1 MEKNP
6 ESDTPIYRFFDF
18 FALVDTFRN
27 RRLRFSAPSTFPDKN
42 EGLEIIY
49 NSLRAAV
56 EANDGSYPGITN
68 QEDIL
73 RLHNSLKQ
81 SSFICSW
88 TRNADSIALWSLYSA
103 DRCGVRISSTVSKLN
118 AAIDDFARNYS
129 MQLQFNRFGL
139 TDGASYAFIQG
150 ATVREVSYDN
160 LRALHE
166 NILKNSQSPEALSDL
181 EKKNVLESFTLKDE
195 AYIHEQEIRGIVT
208 CCSAIPSGST
218 GPYKFADSAPWL
230 DGDHVNVDIRDDFI
244 DSVAIDPRCPK
255 DKRKIIEDYLRDH
268 NIALSLSRAF
278 GYLPDELDFATPK
291 NTA

>member
-1 MEKNP
+1 MEKTLNP
-6 ESDTPIYRFFDF
+6 DTPIYRFFDF
-18 FALVDTFRN
+18 FALVDTLRN
-27 RRLRFSAPSTFPDKN
+27 RRLRFSAASTFPDNN

-56 EANDGSYPGITN
+56 ESSDGSYAGITN
-68 QEDIL
+68 QEIIL
-73 RLHNSLKQ
+73 RIHSILKQ
-81 SSFICSW
+81 GSYICSW
-88 TRNADSIALWSLYSA
+88 TRDADSIALWSLYSA

-129 MQLQFNRFGL
+129 MQLQFDCFGL
-139 TDGASYAFIQG
+139 TEGASYAFIQG

-166 NILKNSQSPEALSDL
+166 NILKNGQSPEVLSDL

-208 CCSAIPSGST
+208 CGSVIPSGST
-218 GPYKFADSAPWL
+218 GPYKFTDSAPWL
-230 DGDHVNVDIRDDFI
+230 DGDHVYVDIRDDFI

-255 DKRKIIEDYLRDH
+255 YKREIIENYLRDRD
-268 NIALSLSRAF
+268 ISLSLSRAF
-278 GYLPDELDFATPK
+278 GYLPDEIDFTTPR
-291 NTA
+291 NMD

>member
-1 MEKNP
+1 MEKTLNP
-6 ESDTPIYRFFDF
+6 DTPIYRFFDF
-18 FALVDTFRN
+18 FALVDTLRN
-27 RRLRFSAPSTFPDKN
+27 QRLHFSAPSTFPDKN

-49 NSLRAAV
+49 NSLLAAV
-56 EANDGSYPGITN
+56 ESNDGSYAGIAN

-73 RLHNSLKQ
+73 RIHDRLKQ

-88 TRNADSIALWSLYSA
+88 TRDADSIALWSLYSA
-103 DRCGVRISSTVSKLN
+103 DRCGIRISSTLSKLKS
-118 AAIDDFARNYS
+118 AIEDFARNYS
-129 MQLQFNRFGL
+129 IQLQFNRFGL
-139 TDGASYAFIQG
+139 TDGASYAFIQ
-150 ATVREVSYDN
+150 AAMVREVSYDN

-166 NILKNSQSPEALSDL
+166 NILKNGSSPEILSDL

-208 CCSAIPSGST
+208 CGSVIPSGST
-218 GPYKFADSAPWL
+218 GPYSFTDSAPWL
-230 DGDHVNVDIRDDFI
+230 DRDHVYVDIRDDFI

-255 DKRKIIEDYLRDH
+255 DKRKIIEGYLHDH
-268 NIALSLSRAF
+268 NISLSLSRAF